1 MLVTS
6 PLSRYTVSGPSRAV
20 AGADGVPPAGAVPLE
35 CRQDSRGGDAI
46 PAGRAGLA
54 TRSSKGADGMRLRN
68 TKPTTVRSVPFTLI
82 ELLTVMLI
90 VGILLA
96 VTVPVLV
103 KITSGS
109 SVEAASR
116 MVGSQLRLARQEAIS
131 KRKTVAVLFP
141 TVNSDGG
148 NATAYVA
155 FRPCIVT
162 RATSGTA
169 NYVWQEW
176 VTNAAWSFAPIGA
189 VVAEVDGDGAPVA
202 GVPSP
207 PVDDAPI
214 TVGSV
219 PDYTDDVRAVVFKA
233 SGQEGGSLQR

>member
-1 MLVTS
+1 
-6 PLSRYTVSGPSRAV
+6 
-20 AGADGVPPAGAVPLE
+20 
-35 CRQDSRGGDAI
+35 
-46 PAGRAGLA
+46 
-54 TRSSKGADGMRLRN
+54 MRLRN

-116 MVGSQLRLARQEAIS
+116 MIGSQLRLARQEAIS
-131 KRKTVAVLFP
+131 KRKTIAVLFP
-141 TVNSDGG
+141 TVNSSTGD
-148 NATAYVA
+148 ATAYVG

-162 RATSGTA
+162 RATSGTPD
-169 NYVWQEW
+169 YVWQEW
-176 VTNAAWSFAPIGA
+176 VPNAAWSFAPVGA
-189 VVAEVDGDGAPVA
+189 VIAEVDQDGTPAT

-207 PVDDAPI
+207 PVDNTFT

-219 PDYTDDVRAVVFKA
+219 PGFAADTRAIVFKS
-233 SGQEGGSLQR
+233 SGQVGGSLQRIVTLVEGALPTGAAAPLIKNGKNWIDITVNQYTGRVTYQRPGE

>member
-1 MLVTS
+1 
-6 PLSRYTVSGPSRAV
+6 
-20 AGADGVPPAGAVPLE
+20 
-35 CRQDSRGGDAI
+35 
-46 PAGRAGLA
+46 
-54 TRSSKGADGMRLRN
+54 MRLRN

-148 NATAYVA
+148 DATAYVA
-155 FRPCIVT
+155 FRPCIVS
-162 RATSGTA
+162 RVAGT
-169 NYVWQEW
+169 YVWQEW

-189 VVAEVDGDGAPVA
+189 VVAEVDGDGAPVT

-207 PVDDAPI
+207 PVDDSPI

-219 PDYTDDVRAVVFKA
+219 PDYTADVRAIVFKA
-233 SGQEGGSLQR
+233 SGQVGGSLQRYVTLVEGALPTGAATPLIKNGKNWIDINVNQYTGRVTYKRPGE

>member
-1 MLVTS
+1 
-6 PLSRYTVSGPSRAV
+6 
-20 AGADGVPPAGAVPLE
+20 
-35 CRQDSRGGDAI
+35 
-46 PAGRAGLA
+46 
-54 TRSSKGADGMRLRN
+54 MRLRN
-68 TKPTTVRSVPFTLI
+68 TKPTTVRGVPFTLI

-141 TVNSDGG
+141 TANS
-148 NATAYVA
+148 ATGDATSYVA

-169 NYVWQEW
+169 DYVWQEW

-189 VVAEVDGDGAPVA
+189 VVAEVDGDGAPA
-202 GVPSP
+202 TGVPSP
-207 PVDDAPI
+207 PVDDPPI
-214 TVGSV
+214 ITIGSV
-219 PDYTDDVRAVVFKA
+219 PGYALDVRAIVFKA
-233 SGQEGGSLQR
+233 SGQVGGSLQRYVTLVEGALPTGAATPLIKNGKNWIDINVNQYTGRVTYKRPGE